1 MASRSALKAFWSD
14 ESGATAVE
22 LGVLVALIT
31 LALVTAMNVL
41 SGGMK
46 TSFSKT
52 SAALNAT

>member
-1 MASRSALKAFWSD
+1 MKAFWSD

-31 LALVTAMNVL
+31 LALITAMNVL